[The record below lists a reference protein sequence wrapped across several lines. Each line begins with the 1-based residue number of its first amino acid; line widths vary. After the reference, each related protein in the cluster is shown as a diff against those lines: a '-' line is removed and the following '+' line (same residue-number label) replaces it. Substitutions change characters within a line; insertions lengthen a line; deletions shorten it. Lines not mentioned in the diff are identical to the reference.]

1 MLGGVAHTAR
11 HHGRNCEKYWE
22 NGGNILNN

>member
-11 HHGRNCEKYWE
+11 HHGRNSEKYWE
-22 NGGNILNN
+22 NSWNILNN